1 MNGKLGYAGGR
12 MIENIGPRLC
22 CKPDANKKNRTCQFQ
37 IPFWFL
43 PEAPGTYLRSRILL
57 PPSALGEQQMRRTV
71 KFFLLPHKNLYH
83 DIQQGEIRGTNWNFQ
98 DNNQISLTPQS
109 RPGTY
114 IRSNSHRNFQENSET
129 TETSRSAP
137 SMLERIVN
145 RKLGIS

>member
-22 CKPDANKKNRTCQFQ
+22 CRPDANKETEGVNSRYRSGSSLKLQVPTFG
-37 IPFWFL
+37 
-43 PEAPGTYLRSRILL
+43 PEYFCHQVLSESNKCAGRRIL
-57 PPSALGEQQMRRTV
+57 P
-71 KFFLLPHKNLYH
+71 LPHKNLYH

-114 IRSNSHRNFQENSET
+114 IRSYSHRNFQENSET